1 MVKVV
6 LFFSGTLLGGV
17 ISTFFLL
24 MISYRMINLKN
35 MRINKFSLYFE
46 LFDSWLYLKENNI
59 AVEKYF
65 VQNDIHNIAIYGA
78 GKVARHLIAELK
90 NSSINIAYLVDNNVK
105 ELLSF
110 PIYPLAEQLPNV
122 DCIVITATFDYEN
135 IKKKIKRITDIDVIL
150 IDDILYEL
158 TM

>member
-6 LFFSGTLLGGV
+6 LFFSGILLGAV
-17 ISTFFLL
+17 ILTFFLL
-24 MISYRMINLKN
+24 MVSYRIINLKN

-46 LFDSWLYLKENNI
+46 LFDSWLCLKENNI

-105 ELLSF
+105 ELLNF
-110 PIYPLAEQLPNV
+110 PIYSLAEQLPNV

-135 IKKKIKRITDIDVIL
+135 IKKKINRITDTDVIL
-150 IDDILYEL
+150 IDDILNEL